1 MQLTE
6 EIIECLNVECP
17 YSGFRFAFLP
27 QSNSGEIILRNT
39 DGIYS
44 YIINI
49 TNDARVWIE
58 EFFYKRYGVNI
69 RWNNDTNIFYISE

>member
-27 QSNSGEIILRNT
+27 QSNSGEIILKNT
-39 DGIYS
+39 GKS
-44 YIINI
+44 
-49 TNDARVWIE
+49 
-58 EFFYKRYGVNI
+58 FFWMELRLYYNKKR
-69 RWNNDTNIFYISE
+69 ISL